1 MTADTDAIENVT
13 LMYCPPERV
22 VRVDVPLK
30 VSLLSLEGAACS
42 WVCRGRHVARMGGRS
57 GGTEAGS

>member
-13 LMYCPPERV
+13 FIYCPPERN

-30 VSLLSLEGAACS
+30 VRWCPLIC
-42 WVCRGRHVARMGGRS
+42 
-57 GGTEAGS
+57 